1 MRLNFFKFYP
11 WKIKLEYNEY
21 LYPPLPTLRAIE
33 LWSTG
38 KPREISQAISY
49 FKMAALS
56 VSQLSMSWLALLS
69 YLDKS
74 GLKNGLALLGKQS
87 NTDFIIFKGKNSCLE
102 AELLLIVSSCPITI
116 PRNGILTEQA
126 YWSGLEIR
134 VSQNLVNSVWIVSL
148 VSYAVVFCMNSV
160 TQRTMDSCKFNLFE
174 VYPVIKPG
182 G

>member
-1 MRLNFFKFYP
+1 MNICTLPSLLLEPSNFDQ
-11 WKIKLEYNEY
+11 
-21 LYPPLPTLRAIE
+21 
-33 LWSTG
+33 TG

-102 AELLLIVSSCPITI
+102 AELLLIVSSCPCRSISHS
-116 PRNGILTEQA
+116 E
-126 YWSGLEIR
+126 S
-134 VSQNLVNSVWIVSL
+134 
-148 VSYAVVFCMNSV
+148 
-160 TQRTMDSCKFNLFE
+160 
-174 VYPVIKPG
+174 
-182 G
+182 